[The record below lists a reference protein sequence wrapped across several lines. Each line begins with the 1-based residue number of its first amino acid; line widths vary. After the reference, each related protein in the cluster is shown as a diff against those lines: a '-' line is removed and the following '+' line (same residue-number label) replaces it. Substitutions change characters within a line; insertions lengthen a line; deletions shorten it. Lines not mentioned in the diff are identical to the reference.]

1 MTNRT
6 PRRAALALVAGG
18 GALALALAGC
28 SAGGGGGE
36 DEGTAEEPVTLSLLA
51 DNSESTL
58 LPTQAIV
65 DAFMAENPEIKIEI
79 EQRPQGAEGDN
90 VVKTR
95 LATGEMTDIF
105 QYNSGSLFQALN
117 PDSTVL
123 NLSDEGFVD
132 NLSDTF
138 ISAVSTDN
146 GVYGVPMG
154 TAMGG
159 GVLYNVG
166 IYEEL
171 GLEIPTTWDE
181 FMANSKAA
189 EEAGYAGV
197 IQSYGDT
204 WTSQLFVLGDF
215 FNVLS
220 DDPDWAEGY
229 TANERKYVDQPAIA
243 GFEHLQEVSEA
254 GVLNEDFASATY
266 DDGVRMVA
274 TGEGAHYPM
283 LTFAI
288 PPMVEN
294 YPEAAEG
301 VGFFAMPGEGDAN
314 GLTAWTPSGLY
325 GAATT
330 EHPEAVKKFFEFV
343 ASPAACDAQ
352 TEAVGAAG
360 PYLVEGCTIPDDVP
374 KAVADMLPYFETEGG
389 SLPALEFLSP
399 IKGPA
404 LEQITVEVGSGIRSA
419 EDAAALYDED
429 VVKQAQQL
437 GLEGW

>member
-1 MTNRT
+1 MTIRSRRRT
-6 PRRAALALVAGG
+6 ALALVAGG
-18 GALALALAGC
+18 GAIALALTGC
-28 SAGGGGGE
+28 SGGGSG
-36 DEGTAEEPVTLSLLA
+36 DEADGPVTLTLLA

-58 LPTQAIV
+58 LPTQALA
-65 DAFMAENPEIKIEI
+65 DAFNAQSEDITIEV
-79 EQRPQGAEGDN
+79 ETRPQGAEGDN

-95 LATGEMTDIF
+95 LSTGEMTDIF

-123 NLSDEGFVD
+123 NLEGDAYLD

-159 GVLYNVG
+159 GVLYNIG

-171 GLEIPTTWDE
+171 GLDVPTTWDE
-181 FMANSKAA
+181 FISNSEAVA
-189 EEAGYAGV
+189 ESGKAGV
-197 IQSYGDT
+197 IQTYADT

-215 FNVLS
+215 FNVLAEDS
-220 DDPDWAEGY
+220 EWAEAY
-229 TANERKYVDQPAIA
+229 TAGERKYVDAPALA
-243 GFEHLQEVSEA
+243 GFEHLQEVYEA

-266 DDGVRMVA
+266 DDGLRMVA

-301 VGFFAMPGEGDAN
+301 VGFFALPGDGDN

-325 GAATT
+325 GSADT
-330 EHPEAVKKFFEFV
+330 EHPEAVKAFFEFV
-343 ASPAACDAQ
+343 ASVEGCDAQ
-352 TEAVGAAG
+352 TEAAGAAG

-374 KAVADMLPYFETEGG
+374 RSVADMLPYFETEGG

-404 LEQITVEVGSGIRSA
+404 LEQITVEVGSGIR
-419 EDAAALYDED
+419 DAASGAALYDED

>member
-1 MTNRT
+1 MTIRT
-6 PRRAALALVAGG
+6 PRRAALAMVAGG
-18 GALALALAGC
+18 GIVALALAGC
-28 SAGGGGGE
+28 SAGGSGNQGG
-36 DEGTAEEPVTLSLLA
+36 DEPVTLTLLA

-58 LPTQAIV
+58 APTQALV
-65 DAFMAENPEIKIEI
+65 DAFNAQSDGITVEVET
-79 EQRPQGAEGDN
+79 RPQGAEGDN

-95 LATGEMTDIF
+95 LSTGEMTDIF

-123 NLSDEGFVD
+123 NLADEEFID

-159 GVLYNVG
+159 GVLYNIG

-171 GLEIPTTWDE
+171 GLEVPTTWDE
-181 FMANSKAA
+181 FMANSEAA
-189 EEAGYAGV
+189 KEAGYAGV
-197 IQSYGDT
+197 IQTYGET

-215 FNVLS
+215 YNVLAQ
-220 DDPDWAEGY
+220 DPDWATAY
-229 TANERKYVDQPAIA
+229 TANERKYVDEPAIK
-243 GFEHLQEVSEA
+243 GFEHLQDVFES

-266 DDGVRMVA
+266 DDGLRMVA

-283 LTFAI
+283 LTFAV

-294 YPEAAEG
+294 YPEAADG
-301 VGFFAMPGEGDAN
+301 VGFFALPGDGPDN
-314 GLTAWTPSGLY
+314 GLTAWTPAGLY
-325 GAATT
+325 GSATT
-330 EHPEAVKKFFEFV
+330 EHPDAVKEFFAFV
-343 ASPAACDAQ
+343 ATTEACDVQ

-374 KAVADMLPYFETEGG
+374 RSVADMLPYFETEGG

-419 EDAAALYDED
+419 EDGAALYDED
-429 VVKQAQQL
+429 VIKQAQQL

>member
-1 MTNRT
+1 MTIRT

-18 GALALALAGC
+18 GAVALALAGC
-28 SAGGGGGE
+28 SAGGGG
-36 DEGTAEEPVTLSLLA
+36 DADSDEPVTLTLLA

-65 DAFMAENPEIKIEI
+65 DAFMAENPDITIEV
-79 EQRPQGAEGDN
+79 ESRPQGAEGDN

-95 LATGEMTDIF
+95 LSTGEMTDIF
-105 QYNSGSLFQALN
+105 QYNSGSLLMALN

-123 NLSDEGFVD
+123 NLADEGFVD

-138 ISAVSTDN
+138 VSAVSTDN

-159 GVLYNVG
+159 GVLYNIG

-171 GLEIPTTWDE
+171 GLEVPTTWDE
-181 FMANSKAA
+181 FIANSEAA
-189 EEAGYAGV
+189 TEAGYAGV
-197 IQSYGDT
+197 IQSYADT

-220 DDPDWAEGY
+220 EDPDWATEY
-229 TANERKYVDQPAIA
+229 TAGNRKYVDEPALA
-243 GFEHLQEVSEA
+243 GFSHLQEVQEA
-254 GVLNEDFASATY
+254 GILNEDYASATY

-301 VGFFAMPGEGDAN
+301 VGFFAMPGDGDAN

-374 KAVADMLPYFETEGG
+374 RAVADMLPYFETEGG

-404 LEQITVEVGSGIRSA
+404 LEQITVEVGSGIRPA
-419 EDAAALYDED
+419 EDGAALYDAD

>member
-1 MTNRT
+1 MSIRS
-6 PRRAALALVAGG
+6 PRRATLALVAGTG
-18 GALALALAGC
+18 IAALALAGC
-28 SAGGGGGE
+28 SSTGGE
-36 DEGTAEEPVTLSLLA
+36 TADGPVTLTLLA

-58 LPTQAIV
+58 LPTQALV
-65 DAFMAENPEIKIEI
+65 DAFMAENPDITIEV
-79 EQRPQGAEGDN
+79 ETRPQGAEGDN
-90 VVKTR
+90 TVKTR
-95 LATGEMTDIF
+95 LSTGEMTDIF
-105 QYNSGSLFQALN
+105 QYNSGSLLMALN

-123 NLSDEGFVD
+123 NLEGEEFLGS
-132 NLSDTF
+132 LSQTF
-138 ISAVSTDN
+138 IDAVSTDN

-159 GVLYNVG
+159 GVLYNIG

-181 FMANSKAA
+181 FMSNSEAVK
-189 EEAGYAGV
+189 EAGYAGV
-197 IQSYGDT
+197 IQTYGEP

-220 DDPDWAEGY
+220 DDADWATAY
-229 TANERKYVDQPAIA
+229 TAGERKYVDDPALA
-243 GFEHLQEVSEA
+243 GFTHLQEVGEA
-254 GVLNEDFASATY
+254 DVLNEDFASATY
-266 DDGVRMVA
+266 DDGLRMVA

-301 VGFFAMPGEGDAN
+301 VGFFALPGDGAAN

-330 EHPEAVKKFFEFV
+330 EHPEAVKAFFDFV
-343 ASPAACDAQ
+343 ATPEGCDAQ

-374 KAVADMLPYFETEGG
+374 RSVADMLPYFETEGG
-389 SLPALEFLSP
+389 NLPALEFLSP

-404 LEQITVEVGSGIRSA
+404 LEQITVEVGSGIR
-419 EDAAALYDED
+419 DAASGAALYDDD

>member
-1 MTNRT
+1 MTIRT

-18 GALALALAGC
+18 GAVALALAGC
-28 SAGGGGGE
+28 SAGGGGGA
-36 DEGTAEEPVTLSLLA
+36 EGTDEPVTLTLLA

-58 LPTQAIV
+58 GPTQAIV
-65 DAFMAENPEIKIEI
+65 DAFNAQSDNVTVEVET
-79 EQRPQGAEGDN
+79 RPQGAEGDN
-90 VVKTR
+90 AVKTR
-95 LATGEMTDIF
+95 LSTGEMTDIF

-123 NLSDEGFVD
+123 NLQGEDFID

-138 ISAVSTDN
+138 VSAVSTEN

-159 GVLYNVG
+159 GVLYNIG

-171 GLEIPTTWDE
+171 GLEVPTTWDE
-181 FMANSKAA
+181 FLANSEAA
-189 EEAGYAGV
+189 KDAGYAGV
-197 IQSYGDT
+197 IQTYGET

-215 FNVLS
+215 YNVLAA
-220 DDPDWAEGY
+220 DPEWAEGY
-229 TANERKYVDQPAIA
+229 TANERKYVDEPALA
-243 GFEHLQEVSEA
+243 GFEHLQEVFEA

-301 VGFFAMPGEGDAN
+301 VGFFALPGDGPDN

-325 GAATT
+325 GSATT
-330 EHPEAVKKFFEFV
+330 EHPEAVKEFLAFV
-343 ASPAACDAQ
+343 ATTEACDAQ

-374 KAVADMLPYFETEGG
+374 RSVADMLPYFETEGG

-419 EDAAALYDED
+419 EDGAALYDED
-429 VVKQAQQL
+429 VIKQAQQL